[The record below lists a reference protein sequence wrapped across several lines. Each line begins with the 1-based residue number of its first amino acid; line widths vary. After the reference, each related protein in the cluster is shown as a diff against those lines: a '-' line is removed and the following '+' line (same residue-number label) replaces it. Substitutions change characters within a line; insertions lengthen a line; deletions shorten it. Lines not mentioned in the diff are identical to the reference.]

1 MQILSAQ
8 QIRELDRYTIEHS
21 PISGIDLMER
31 AARALF
37 IELMAT
43 EVHHHVTIFC
53 GMGNN
58 GGDGLALGRMLHEV
72 QGCTVRIVVVRH
84 TNRPSADFATN
95 LERLRA
101 IGAQVNELKDAD
113 ELFLEIPAHSLV
125 VDALLGTGLSRP
137 LTGLLADVVEHI
149 NALPNRVLSVD
160 IPSGLFSDDN
170 ADNDLSRVVR
180 AQRTLTFHCPKLS
193 FMFAEHA
200 PFVGDFTVLD
210 IGLLE
215 KESRVRGMHI
225 AVTDSLASR
234 ILRPRSRF
242 SHKGSYGHALLLA
255 GRYGSMGAAVLSARS
270 ALRSGAGL
278 LTARVP
284 SCGVNIM
291 QIAVPEAMC
300 SVDEHKHHLTGLP
313 KLDGFSAVGVGPG
326 IGLEGDTANA
336 LKRLIQDCRVPM
348 VLDADALNL
357 LAANRTWLDFL
368 PAGTVLTP
376 HPKEFDR
383 LAGASARGFERWQ
396 RQQEFAKRYNCVVLL
411 KGAYTSVC
419 NPAGQTFFNMTGNPG
434 MATAGSGDVLTGII
448 LGLLAQGYLPT
459 EAAILGAYVHGSSGD
474 LAAEHGS
481 MPSLVAGDIV
491 DGLGDA
497 FRQLINE

>member
-1 MQILSAQ
+1 MAGGTESCHGRSHRCERWTEPLDSAGVEASSEIQFVMQILSAQ
-8 QIRELDRYTIEHS
+8 HIRELDRYTIEHS

-37 IELMAT
+37 SELIAT
-43 EVHHHVTIFC
+43 EDHSHVTILC

-58 GGDGLALGRMLHEV
+58 GGDGLALAHMLHEV
-72 QGCTVRIVVVRH
+72 QGCTVRTVVVHHSDRA
-84 TNRPSADFATN
+84 SADFTTN

-101 IGAQVNELKDAD
+101 IGAQVNDLKDAD
-113 ELFLEIPAHSLV
+113 ELLEIPAHSLV

-170 ADNDLSRVVR
+170 GSNDLSRVVR
-180 AQRTLTFHCPKLS
+180 AQRTLTFHCSKLS

-215 KESRVRGMHI
+215 KESRVRSMHI

-255 GRYGSMGAAVLSARS
+255 GRYGSMGAAVLSARG

-284 SCGVNIM
+284 SYGVNIM

-300 SVDEHKHHLTGLP
+300 SVDEHQHHLTGLP
-313 KLDGFSAVGVGPG
+313 KLDGFSAVGMGPG

-336 LKRLIQDCRVPM
+336 LKRLIQDIKVPM

-383 LAGASARGFERWQ
+383 IAGASA
-396 RQQEFAKRYNCVVLL
+396 
-411 KGAYTSVC
+411 S
-419 NPAGQTFFNMTGNPG
+419 GNRSSQS
-434 MATAGSGDVLTGII
+434 ASTAWCS
-448 LGLLAQGYLPT
+448 
-459 EAAILGAYVHGSSGD
+459 
-474 LAAEHGS
+474 
-481 MPSLVAGDIV
+481 
-491 DGLGDA
+491 
-497 FRQLINE
+497 

>member
-8 QIRELDRYTIEHS
+8 QIRELDRYTIEHA

-37 IELMAT
+37 SELMAT

-113 ELFLEIPAHSLV
+113 ELLEIPAHSLV

-225 AVTDSLASR
+225 AVTDSLASG

-255 GRYGSMGAAVLSARS
+255 GRYGSMGAAVLSARG

-313 KLDGFSAVGVGPG
+313 KLDGFSSVGMGPG
-326 IGLEGDTANA
+326 IGLEGDTANV
-336 LKRLIQDCRVPM
+336 LKRLIQDVRVPM

-383 LAGASARGFERWQ
+383 LTGASASGFERWQ

-411 KGAYTSVC
+411 KGTYTSVC
-419 NPAGQTFFNMTGNPG
+419 NPAGQTFFNTTGNPG

-459 EAAILGAYVHGSSGD
+459 EAAILGAYVHGLSGN